1 MLDKKFM
8 IAIGIIVILGVALLY
23 VAVVGPKIQGYFDDK
38 QIQAQAETVQAILQI
53 VEQQGYV
60 AIGDGADSVV
70 LVRYQPPQQGQEVVQ
85 DNGVGTEQLVQEQE
99 S

>member
-8 IAIGIIVILGVALLY
+8 IAIGIIAILGISLLY
-23 VAVVGPKIQGYFDDK
+23 VVVIGPKIQEYSNDK
-38 QIQAQAETVQAILQI
+38 KIQAQTETVQAILKI

-60 AIGDGADSVV
+60 AIGDGESSVV
-70 LVRYQPPQQGQEVVQ
+70 LVRYQPPEQGATGADNIQTEQLAQGQE
-85 DNGVGTEQLVQEQE
+85 